1 MEPPP
6 VRTIP
11 GGASGMLH
19 AGSAGFRRAN
29 WALFAGG
36 FATFALLY
44 CVQPLLPVLAT
55 VFGVSAA
62 SSSLVVSLATGTM
75 APAMLAV
82 SSLSDAW
89 GRKSVMG
96 WSLALASLLSLGAA
110 AAQTWMSLLILRT
123 LLGLALA
130 GLPAVAMA
138 YLCEEIDGES
148 LGVAMGLYISGNAVG
163 GMSGRLLAGILTDL
177 WGWRAAMGMI
187 GLLAVASTLLFWL
200 VLPPSRHFQARK
212 LEVASLVGSLGRHMQ
227 EPGLRQLF
235 AMGFLLLGCFIT
247 VYNYIG
253 YRLVA
258 APYGLRQSA
267 VAALFTVY
275 LVGVFTSTW
284 AGKLTGKLGRR
295 RVLWWPLALMLA
307 GVVLTLARPLP
318 VIVAGIILVTAGFF
332 AGHSVAS
339 SWVGRRAQ
347 GARAQAS
354 GLYLFFYYMG
364 GSLVGWLG
372 GYAWSGWAWPGVAAL
387 TGVVSLAGLGV
398 ALNLRSLPRLRP
410 AAMPETEPAEPA
422 G

>member
-1 MEPPP
+1 MNATSPGIAEP
-6 VRTIP
+6 
-11 GGASGMLH
+11 SGSGRLT

-44 CVQPLLPVLAT
+44 CVQPLLPVLAQA
-55 VFGVSAA
+55 FGVSAA
-62 SSSLVVSLATGTM
+62 SSSLVVSLSTGAM
-75 APAMLAV
+75 APAMLAI

-89 GRKSVMG
+89 GRKTVMG
-96 WSLALASLLSLGAA
+96 WSLTCAALLSLGAA
-110 AAQTWMSLLILRT
+110 AAPNWTCLLVLRAA
-123 LLGLALA
+123 LGLALA

-138 YLCEEIDGES
+138 YLFEEVDGAS

-163 GMSGRLLAGILTDL
+163 GMSGRLLTGVLTDL
-177 WGWRAAMGMI
+177 FGWRAAMGSMGFLSVGATI
-187 GLLAVASTLLFWL
+187 LFWSA
-200 VLPPSRHFQARK
+200 LPPSRHFQPRRLAVGALMDSLARH
-212 LEVASLVGSLGRHMQ
+212 LR
-227 EPGLRQLF
+227 EPGLRRLF
-235 AMGFLLLGCFIT
+235 AMGFLLLGCFVT

-258 APYGLRQSA
+258 PPYGLRQGA

-275 LVGVFTSTW
+275 IVGVFTSTW
-284 AGKLTGKLGRR
+284 VGTLAGRLGRR
-295 RVLWWPLALMLA
+295 RVLWWPLAVMLC
-307 GVVLTLARPLP
+307 GVALTLFTPLP
-318 VIVAGIILVTAGFF
+318 VVVAGIVLITAGFF

-364 GSLVGWLG
+364 GSVVGWLG
-372 GYAWSGWAWPGVAAL
+372 GYAWSGWAWMGVAAL
-387 TGVVSLAGLGV
+387 TGAVALAGLAV
-398 ALNLRSLPRLRP
+398 ALNLRSLPRIQPL
-410 AAMPETEPAEPA
+410 AVPETEPAEPA